1 MDTWWSFEFFFCLS
15 FRLLFSCVYVFEE
28 DHTCKVVNFFFSLF
42 SLGSFLFEFLFF
54 LHFVTL
60 GFVVVDVN
68 FLLIYTTFAI
78 TRRKRVVYIVYIFFF
93 CWFLFTHSISQYS
106 VENNFLNFII
116 TFESEPRIFHPIN
129 IDINQSSNNSS
140 TKRFK
145 RFIFLFCE
153 KQFFYL
159 CVCVK

>member
-54 LHFVTL
+54 YILLLLASSLSTSIFFSFILH
-60 GFVVVDVN
+60 
-68 FLLIYTTFAI
+68 LLLRGERGWFILST
-78 TRRKRVVYIVYIFFF
+78 FFF

>member
-93 CWFLFTHSISQYS
+93 AGFSLLTQLVNIQLKTIFWISSSHSKVNQEFFIPSILISIKAVIIVQRNDSNDLFFYF
-106 VENNFLNFII
+106 VK
-116 TFESEPRIFHPIN
+116 
-129 IDINQSSNNSS
+129 NNS
-140 TKRFK
+140 
-145 RFIFLFCE
+145 FI
-153 KQFFYL
+153 
-159 CVCVK
+159 CVCV